1 MNTLL
6 SLLRLLLSL
15 YNLFSGKPAAK
26 RKESARRRANVGA
39 SLVAAVIRLILLLG
53 SLASL
58 LFGDPV
64 FAQSGEPTADEVN
77 AIARQLYCPVCEST
91 PLDVCPTQACAQWRA
106 TIKEKLAAGWTEQEI
121 KDYFVE
127 QYGERVLAQPST
139 RGLNV
144 FIWILPPVVLLVG
157 VFFLVQYLRRVR
169 RPAPAAPPAQ
179 TSPGDDGY
187 VKQLEKELEKRR

>member
-1 MNTLL
+1 MNTLISVVKL
-6 SLLRLLLSL
+6 FLSL
-15 YNLFSGKPAAK
+15 YNLFAGKRAVKKQTPT
-26 RKESARRRANVGA
+26 RRRANLGV
-39 SLVAAVIRLILLLG
+39 SLVAVVMRLILLLG

-58 LFGDPV
+58 LFVDPV
-64 FAQSGEPTADEVN
+64 FAQSGEPTDDQVN

-106 TIKEKLAAGWTEQEI
+106 TIKEKLAAGWSEQKI

-127 QYGERVLAQPST
+127 QYGERVLAQPSA

-144 FIWILPPVVLLVG
+144 FIWILPPIVLLGG

-187 VKQLEKELEKRR
+187 MKQLEKELEKRR